1 MIVEETVVALEAK
14 VEDAAEAMVED
25 KKRTRKRRTN
35 LTYTEEAEVEEE
47 EGRVSTIFIIILA
60 KSMLIMH

>member
-1 MIVEETVVALEAK
+1 VVVEETVVALEAK
-14 VEDAAEAMVED
+14 VEDATEVMVED

-35 LTYTEEAEVEEE
+35 LTHTEEAEVEED
-47 EGRVSTIFIIILA
+47 EGRVSTIFNVILV